1 VWTQSCGR
9 ERWRGTMEFVSGE
22 IRKAS
27 DECIWQMRAAGRL
40 ELVHYARER
49 LAQQLAAEGYPA
61 SDVAGAR
68 SALDPNALTLG
79 FARRFTT
86 YKRPNLLLHDADR
99 LARMLSDPQRPVQ
112 LIIAGKAH
120 PRDEAAQAMVT
131 QWVQFIRQRG
141 EVRPHAVFLSDY
153 DMLLSEHLVQGVDV
167 WINTPRRP
175 FEASGTSGMKIL
187 VNGGLNLS
195 ELDGWWA
202 EAYSPEVGWAIG
214 DGREHG
220 DDPAWDA
227 QEAEALYRILEEE
240 VIPEFY
246 ARDARGLPAKWTAR
260 VRESMSRLTPMFSA
274 NRTVREY
281 TENYYL
287 PAAAAYRRRAA
298 DNGALAARIV
308 AWREELAR
316 RWHNLHFGKLEVSSA
331 GDRHRFTLQVYLDE
345 IEPDAVQVQLYAQ
358 PLDNQAAIVRTMTRG
373 QALAGAINGF
383 LYSGEVPAVRPVE
396 HYTARIV
403 PYHPAAA
410 VPLEANQ
417 ILWRA

>member
-1 VWTQSCGR
+1 
-9 ERWRGTMEFVSGE
+9 
-22 IRKAS
+22 
-27 DECIWQMRAAGRL
+27 
-40 ELVHYARER
+40 
-49 LAQQLAAEGYPA
+49 
-61 SDVAGAR
+61 
-68 SALDPNALTLG
+68 
-79 FARRFTT
+79 
-86 YKRPNLLLHDADR
+86 
-99 LARMLSDPQRPVQ
+99 
-112 LIIAGKAH
+112 
-120 PRDEAAQAMVT
+120 
-131 QWVQFIRQRG
+131 
-141 EVRPHAVFLSDY
+141 LSDY
-153 DMLLSEHLVQGVDV
+153 DMLLSEHLVQGVDI

-202 EAYSPEVGWAIG
+202 EAYSPELGWAIG

-227 QEAEALYRILEEE
+227 QEAQALYRILEEE
-240 VIPEFY
+240 AIPEFY
-246 ARDARGLPAKWTAR
+246 TRDARGLPAAWTAR
-260 VRESMSRLTPMFSA
+260 VRESMARLTPMFSA

-281 TENYYL
+281 TEGYYL

-298 DNGALAARIV
+298 DKGALGKQIV
-308 AWREELAR
+308 AWREELAT

-345 IEPDAVQVQLYAQ
+345 LDPDAVQVQLYAQ
-358 PLDNQAAIVRTMTRG
+358 PLDNQPAIVQTLTRG
-373 QALAGAINGF
+373 RALAGAINGF
-383 LYSGEVPAVRPVE
+383 VYSGEVPGARPVE

>member
-1 VWTQSCGR
+1 
-9 ERWRGTMEFVSGE
+9 
-22 IRKAS
+22 
-27 DECIWQMRAAGRL
+27 
-40 ELVHYARER
+40 
-49 LAQQLAAEGYPA
+49 
-61 SDVAGAR
+61 
-68 SALDPNALTLG
+68 
-79 FARRFTT
+79 
-86 YKRPNLLLHDADR
+86 
-99 LARMLSDPQRPVQ
+99 
-112 LIIAGKAH
+112 
-120 PRDEAAQAMVT
+120 MVT
-131 QWVQFIRQRG
+131 QWVQFTRERRDVG
-141 EVRPHAVFLSDY
+141 PHAVFLSDH

-202 EAYSPEVGWAIG
+202 EAYSPELGWAIG

-227 QEAEALYRILEEE
+227 QEAQALYRMLEEE

-246 ARDARGLPAKWTAR
+246 ARDQRGLPTTWIAR
-260 VRESMSRLTPMFSA
+260 VRESMARLTPVFSA
-274 NRTVREY
+274 NRTMREY

-287 PAAAAYRRRAA
+287 PAVAAYRRRAA
-298 DNGALAARIV
+298 DNGALGREIV

-316 RWHNLHFGKLEVSSA
+316 RWHYLHFGKLEVSTA
-331 GDRHRFTLQVYLDE
+331 GDRHRFMLQVYLDE
-345 IEPDAVQVQLYAQ
+345 LDPDAVQVQLYAQ
-358 PLDNQAAIVRTMTRG
+358 PLDNQPAIVQTMTRG

-383 LYSGEVPAVRPVE
+383 IYSGDVPASRPVE

-403 PYHPAAA
+403 PFHLAAA

-417 ILWRA
+417 IFWRA